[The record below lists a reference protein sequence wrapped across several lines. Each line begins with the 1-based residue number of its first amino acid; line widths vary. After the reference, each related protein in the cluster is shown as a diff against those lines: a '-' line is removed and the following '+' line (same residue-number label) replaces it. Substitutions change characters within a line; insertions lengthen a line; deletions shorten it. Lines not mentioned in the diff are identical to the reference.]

1 MMNMKWNTKV
11 LVIMGCLL
19 SMTLNTQAQFTS
31 TYTPL
36 KYSSSGY
43 KMSES
48 AYLKKLSQKYHT
60 TDAAIIKKYNHYL
73 YSLQVA
79 YANGSREKQYI
90 IEPFVNQYLTAILDS
105 VVRGN
110 RIKGKYEVVCT
121 RYLVPN
127 AFNLGDNRLYINI
140 GLLEQLQ
147 NESQLAFLLCHEL
160 SHQLLLHVQDTYIAN
175 ETRAKDKSIKKEIRD
190 INKAKYN
197 KLDKTFQFIKNTQY
211 DYARHSRLQE
221 KSADSMA
228 LVLMM
233 KTNYDLREGKTLMNI
248 LDHSD
253 EDSTKIIYNNF
264 FCNHTDCIL
273 PDWLKP
279 HGNTFTFG
287 KKSELELDKDS
298 AKTHP
303 DIPMRILMMDTVMQ
317 QLAYKPEGR
326 KVFIQPQSTFDS
338 LQHCSQFEMIEAY
351 QNRKR
356 YGAVLY
362 YSLRLMKQYPDNTY
376 LMKQA
381 VLAMN
386 ELNKSIA
393 KHTVQNYLPIE
404 SDDFSEGYNH
414 LLRIIDTTTA
424 AEFDTLYQNFLR
436 SHYSRLSAIPEI
448 QTLYNAL
455 TKK

>member
-1 MMNMKWNTKV
+1 
-11 LVIMGCLL
+11 
-19 SMTLNTQAQFTS
+19 
-31 TYTPL
+31 
-36 KYSSSGY
+36 
-43 KMSES
+43 
-48 AYLKKLSQKYHT
+48 
-60 TDAAIIKKYNHYL
+60 L

-211 DYARHSRLQE
+211 DYARHSRSQE

-233 KTNYDLREGKTLMNI
+233 KTNYDLR
-248 LDHSD
+248 D
-253 EDSTKIIYNNF
+253 
-264 FCNHTDCIL
+264 
-273 PDWLKP
+273 
-279 HGNTFTFG
+279 
-287 KKSELELDKDS
+287 
-298 AKTHP
+298 
-303 DIPMRILMMDTVMQ
+303 
-317 QLAYKPEGR
+317 
-326 KVFIQPQSTFDS
+326 
-338 LQHCSQFEMIEAY
+338 
-351 QNRKR
+351 
-356 YGAVLY
+356 
-362 YSLRLMKQYPDNTY
+362 
-376 LMKQA
+376 
-381 VLAMN
+381 
-386 ELNKSIA
+386 
-393 KHTVQNYLPIE
+393 
-404 SDDFSEGYNH
+404 
-414 LLRIIDTTTA
+414 
-424 AEFDTLYQNFLR
+424 LR
-436 SHYSRLSAIPEI
+436 SF
-448 QTLYNAL
+448 
-455 TKK
+455 